1 MTKLNHHET
10 LIYVMVAMAA
20 VDRTM
25 TDAEFTR
32 IGEMVSHLPIFA
44 DFNTENL
51 VETAKTCGEML
62 SGSSGLDEALS
73 AMGEGIP
80 DKLRA
85 TAYALAVEV
94 AAADFSVKPEELRF
108 LALLGEQMKLD
119 KLTMAAIERGAKAR
133 LAIL

>member
-1 MTKLNHHET
+1 MPKLTHHEA

-32 IGEMVSHLPIFA
+32 IGQMVSHLPIFR
-44 DFNTENL
+44 DFDPENL
-51 VETAKTCGEML
+51 VETAKRCGQLL
-62 SGSSGLDEALS
+62 SSDGGLDETLTTI
-73 AMGEGIP
+73 GEGVP
-80 DKLRA
+80 EKLRA

-94 AAADFSVKPEELRF
+94 AAADFQVKPEELRF
-108 LALLGEQMKLD
+108 LALLGEQMHLD

>member
-1 MTKLNHHET
+1 MSILNHHEA
-10 LIYVMVAMAA
+10 LVYVMVAMAA
-20 VDRTM
+20 GDRTM

-32 IGEMVSHLPIFA
+32 IGQMVSHLPIFG
-44 DFNTENL
+44 DFDIANL
-51 VETAKTCGEML
+51 VDSAKKCGQML
-62 SGSSGLDEALS
+62 SASEGLDETLATI
-73 AMGEGIP
+73 GESIP
-80 DKLRA
+80 EKLRA

-94 AAADFSVKPEELRF
+94 AAADFQVKPEELRF

>member
-1 MTKLNHHET
+1 MPKLNHHEA

-20 VDRTM
+20 VDRKM
-25 TDAEFTR
+25 TDPEFTR
-32 IGEMVSHLPIFA
+32 IGQMVSHLPVFA
-44 DFNTENL
+44 DFDTDNL
-51 VETAKTCGEML
+51 VDTARQCGEML
-62 SGSSGLDEALS
+62 SNSNGLDETLTTI
-73 AMGEGIP
+73 GESIP

-94 AAADFSVKPEELRF
+94 AAADFQVKAEELRF

-133 LAIL
+133 LAVL

>member
-1 MTKLNHHET
+1 MPKLNHHEA
-10 LIYVMVAMAA
+10 LVYVMVAMAA

-32 IGEMVSHLPIFA
+32 IGQMVTRLPIFA
-44 DFNTENL
+44 DFDTDKL
-51 VETAKTCGEML
+51 VETAKKCGEMIA
-62 SGSSGLDEALS
+62 GSSGLDENLS
-73 AMGEGIP
+73 AIGEGIP
-80 DKLRA
+80 EKLRA

-94 AAADFSVKPEELRF
+94 AAADLEIKPEELRF

-133 LAIL
+133 HAIL

>member
-1 MTKLNHHET
+1 MTKLNHHEA
-10 LIYVMVAMAA
+10 LVYVMVAMAA

-32 IGEMVSHLPIFA
+32 IGQMVSHLPIFV
-44 DFNTENL
+44 DFDPENL
-51 VETAKTCGEML
+51 VDTAKKCGEML
-62 SGSSGLDEALS
+62 SNSGGLDETLDAI
-73 AMGEGIP
+73 GDGIP
-80 DKLRA
+80 DKLSA

-94 AAADFSVKPEELRF
+94 AAADFQVKPEELRF

>member
-32 IGEMVSHLPIFA
+32 IGQMVSHLPIFA
-44 DFNTENL
+44 DFDTENL
-51 VETAKTCGEML
+51 VATAKKCGEMIA
-62 SGSSGLDEALS
+62 GSSALDETLA
-73 AMGEGIP
+73 AIGAGIP
-80 DKLRA
+80 DKLCA

-94 AAADFSVKPEELRF
+94 AAADFMVKPEELRF
-108 LALLGEQMKLD
+108 LALLGQQLKLD

-133 LAIL
+133 LAVL

>member
-1 MTKLNHHET
+1 MPKLNHHEA

-25 TDAEFTR
+25 TDSEFTR
-32 IGEMVSHLPIFA
+32 IGQMVSHLPIFT
-44 DFNTENL
+44 DFDPENL
-51 VETAKTCGEML
+51 VDTAKQCGEML
-62 SGSSGLDEALS
+62 SGGGGLDETLTTI
-73 AMGEGIP
+73 GESIP
-80 DKLRA
+80 EKLRA

-94 AAADFSVKPEELRF
+94 AAADFQVKAEELRF
-108 LALLGEQMKLD
+108 LALLGEQLHLD

>member
-1 MTKLNHHET
+1 MPKLNHHEA
-10 LIYVMVAMAA
+10 LVYVMVAMAA

-32 IGEMVSHLPIFA
+32 IGQMVSHLPIFA
-44 DFNTENL
+44 DFDIENL
-51 VETAKTCGEML
+51 VETAKKCGKML
-62 SGSSGLDEALS
+62 SQSGGLDETLDAIS
-73 AMGEGIP
+73 DGIP

-94 AAADFSVKPEELRF
+94 AAADFQVKQEELRF
-108 LALLGEQMKLD
+108 LALLGEQMKLE

-133 LAIL
+133 LAII

>member
-1 MTKLNHHET
+1 MSDITHHEA

-32 IGEMVSHLPIFA
+32 IGQMVSHLPIFK
-44 DFNTENL
+44 DFDIEKL
-51 VETAKTCGEML
+51 VDTAKKCGEML
-62 SGSSGLDEALS
+62 SSSEGLNETLEHIGSGV
-73 AMGEGIP
+73 P

-94 AAADFSVKPEELRF
+94 AAADFQVKAEELRF
-108 LALLGEQMKLD
+108 LALLGEQMKLT

>member
-1 MTKLNHHET
+1 MSKLNHHEA
-10 LIYVMVAMAA
+10 LVYVMVAMAA

-32 IGEMVSHLPIFA
+32 IGQMVSHLPIFA
-44 DFNTENL
+44 DFDIENL
-51 VETAKTCGEML
+51 VETAKKCGEIL
-62 SGSSGLDEALS
+62 SQSGGLDETLDAIS
-73 AMGEGIP
+73 DGIP

-94 AAADFSVKPEELRF
+94 AAADFQVKQEELRF
-108 LALLGEQMKLD
+108 LALLGEQVKLD

-133 LAIL
+133 LAII

>member
-1 MTKLNHHET
+1 MAKLNHHEA

-20 VDRTM
+20 VDRKM
-25 TDAEFTR
+25 TDAEFQR
-32 IGEMVSHLPIFA
+32 IGQMVSHLPIFA
-44 DFNTENL
+44 DFDSDKL
-51 VETAKTCGEML
+51 VDTARQCGQML
-62 SGSSGLDEALS
+62 SNSGGLDDTLTQI
-73 AMGEGIP
+73 GQGIP

-94 AAADFSVKPEELRF
+94 AAADFQVKPEELRF
-108 LALLGEQMKLD
+108 LALLGEELKLD

>member
-32 IGEMVSHLPIFA
+32 IGQMVSHLPIFI
-44 DFNTENL
+44 DFDTENL
-51 VETAKTCGEML
+51 VTTAKKCGEMIAC
-62 SGSSGLDEALS
+62 SGGLDETLS
-73 AMGEGIP
+73 AIGAGIP

-94 AAADFSVKPEELRF
+94 AAADFTVKPEELRF
-108 LALLGEQMKLD
+108 LALLGEQMQLD
-119 KLTMAAIERGAKAR
+119 KLTMAAIERGARAR
-133 LAIL
+133 LAVL

>member
-1 MTKLNHHET
+1 MTKLTHHEA
-10 LIYVMVAMAA
+10 LVYVMVAMAA

-32 IGEMVSHLPIFA
+32 IGQMVSHLPIFT
-44 DFNTENL
+44 DFDIENL
-51 VETAKTCGEML
+51 VETAKKCGELL
-62 SGSSGLDEALS
+62 SSSEGLDETLDQI
-73 AMGEGIP
+73 GEGVP

-94 AAADFSVKPEELRF
+94 AAADFQVKPEELRF
-108 LALLGEQMKLD
+108 LALLGEQMQLD

>member
-1 MTKLNHHET
+1 MPKLNHHEA
-10 LIYVMVAMAA
+10 LVYVMVAMAA

-32 IGEMVSHLPIFA
+32 IGQMVSHLPIFT
-44 DFNTENL
+44 DFDIENL
-51 VETAKTCGEML
+51 VETAKKCGQIL
-62 SGSSGLDEALS
+62 SQSGGLDETLDAIS
-73 AMGEGIP
+73 DGIP

-94 AAADFSVKPEELRF
+94 AAADFQVKQEELRF

-133 LAIL
+133 LAII

>member
-1 MTKLNHHET
+1 MSKLNHHEA

-20 VDRTM
+20 VDRKM
-25 TDAEFTR
+25 TDPEFTR
-32 IGEMVSHLPIFA
+32 IGQMVSHLPVFA
-44 DFNTENL
+44 DFDTDRL
-51 VETAKTCGEML
+51 VETARRCGEML
-62 SGSSGLDEALS
+62 SNAGGLDETLNTI
-73 AMGEGIP
+73 GECIP

-94 AAADFSVKPEELRF
+94 AAADFQVKPEELRF

>member
-1 MTKLNHHET
+1 MSKLNHHQA

-20 VDRTM
+20 VDRKM
-25 TDAEFTR
+25 TDPEFQR
-32 IGEMVSHLPIFA
+32 IGQMVSHLPIFA
-44 DFNTENL
+44 DFDPDNL
-51 VETAKTCGEML
+51 VETARECGKML
-62 SGSSGLDEALS
+62 SSSGGLDETLTQIS
-73 AMGEGIP
+73 EGIP

-94 AAADFSVKPEELRF
+94 AAADFQVKPEELRF

>member
-1 MTKLNHHET
+1 MSKLNHHEA
-10 LIYVMVAMAA
+10 LVYVMVAMAA

-32 IGEMVSHLPIFA
+32 IGQMVSHLPIFV
-44 DFNTENL
+44 DFDMENL
-51 VETAKTCGEML
+51 VETAKKCGEML
-62 SGSSGLDEALS
+62 SKSEGLDETLDAI
-73 AMGEGIP
+73 GDGIP

-94 AAADFSVKPEELRF
+94 AAADFQVKPEELRF

-133 LAIL
+133 LAII

>member
-1 MTKLNHHET
+1 MTKLTHHEA
-10 LIYVMVAMAA
+10 LVYVMVAMAA

-32 IGEMVSHLPIFA
+32 IGQMVSHLPIFA
-44 DFNTENL
+44 DFDIENL
-51 VETAKTCGEML
+51 VETAKKCGEIL
-62 SGSSGLDEALS
+62 SSSEGLDETLDHIGS
-73 AMGEGIP
+73 GVP

-94 AAADFSVKPEELRF
+94 AAADFQVKPEELRF

>member
-1 MTKLNHHET
+1 MTKLTHQEA
-10 LIYVMVAMAA
+10 LVYVMVAMAA

-32 IGEMVSHLPIFA
+32 IGQMVSHLPIFM
-44 DFNTENL
+44 DFDIENL
-51 VETAKTCGEML
+51 VETAKKCGEML
-62 SGSSGLDEALS
+62 SSADGLDETLDQIGA
-73 AMGEGIP
+73 GVP

-94 AAADFSVKPEELRF
+94 AAADFQVKPEELRF